1 MENLKVMT
9 HDQFGKLSIIMID
22 DSPWFVG
29 KEVSAALG
37 YANEHKAI
45 SMHVDDEDKKILDFK
60 GFSHF
65 GKSLWSGNDYSNKT
79 VINESGLYSLILSSK
94 LPSAKQFKHWVTSEV
109 LPSVRRTGS
118 YRIQANPLYHPDFP
132 EYKYQNKLYDGET
145 VLSTKDLEYFLDLAP
160 DQIKKIRDALM
171 TEGIHYFKL
180 SGEELKKFKVKHRL
194 VRSTADTMYLYNYEG
209 YHKLELYYAEY
220 SNNPTRKQKPQPS
233 FVSLDRELPTIPPE
247 DMKQVTPNI
256 KTKVLMNNVKEH
268 CMAAN
273 GLAQTLLSVY
283 TRGELKVIRKALVN
297 EIFALETMAK
307 QIEGIKF

>member
-1 MENLKVMT
+1 MKNLKVMT
-9 HDQFGKLSIIMID
+9 HEQFGELNIIMID
-22 DSPWFVG
+22 DAPWFVG
-29 KEVSAALG
+29 KEVATALG
-37 YANEHKAI
+37 YTNTRDALAK
-45 SMHVDDEDKKILDFK
+45 HVDSEDKNTVAICDGNK
-60 GFSHF
+60 G
-65 GKSLWSGNDYSNKT
+65 NPNQT

-109 LPSVRRTGS
+109 LPSIRRTGS
-118 YRIQANPLYHPDFP
+118 YRIQANPMYHPEITD
-132 EYKYQNKLYDGET
+132 YKYQTKLYDGET
-145 VLSTKDLEYFLDLAP
+145 VLNTADISYFLDLAP

-194 VRSTADTMYLYNYEG
+194 VRSTAKSMYLYNYEG
-209 YHKLELYYAEY
+209 YHLLETYFAEY
-220 SNNPTRKQKPQPS
+220 SLHPTRKKKPQPQ
-233 FVSLDRELPTIPPE
+233 FVVLDRERPTIPPE

-283 TRGELKVIRKALVN
+283 TKGELKVIRKALVN